1 MKKKGIILINV
12 LMGLA
17 ILGLLSVTFIPVF
30 TTTFYNYRI
39 IEIKNDMK
47 YTAETIM
54 EMLKG
59 FSYGVENE
67 EYILDMALK
76 DIMDIFNE
84 VEEVCIQLPQNDNY
98 KCEYNVILT
107 KEDIDDNLWRVE
119 VLINSKENIER
130 LKDVSFKSILPKP
143 IK

>member
-1 MKKKGIILINV
+1 MKKKGIILIDV

-17 ILGLLSVTFIPVF
+17 MLGLLSVTFIPIF

-47 YTAETIM
+47 YTAEAMM
-54 EMLKG
+54 EKLKG
-59 FSYGVENE
+59 FSYGNVSE
-67 EYILDMALK
+67 EVILDMAIEN
-76 DIMDIFNE
+76 IMNLFYRE
-84 VEEVCIQLPQNDNY
+84 EEVCIQLPQNYNY
-98 KCEYNVILT
+98 KCEYNVILK
-107 KEDIDDNLWRVE
+107 KEDIDDNLWKVE
-119 VLINSKENIER
+119 VLIVPKENMER